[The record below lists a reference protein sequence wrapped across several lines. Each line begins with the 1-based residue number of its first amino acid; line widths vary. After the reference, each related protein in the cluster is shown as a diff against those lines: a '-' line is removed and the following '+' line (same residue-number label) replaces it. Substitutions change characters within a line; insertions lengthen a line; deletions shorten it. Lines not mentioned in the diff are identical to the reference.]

1 MPAIQEWITQIDLLY
16 SRNLQEAE
24 GEFLTLVERALK
36 DFPPVSLERVML
48 YNELGGYYRHIG
60 RFARSEDAF
69 LKAIEIF
76 QTLSPEYR
84 KSPNYA
90 TTLNNLAGLYRL
102 AGDYHKAGRLF
113 DDVLELFRNLDN
125 VDSYLYAS
133 ALNNAGLVSQNLGE
147 YEKALALHTQ
157 AYAIIEKLPRDYY
170 LLGTTL
176 LNMSNPLAELGQRQ
190 EAQNAIETALCL
202 CEQGAGVE
210 SPQYAAILN
219 MQAKLRFQEGDNS
232 GAMESLLRALD
243 ICVKCK
249 GWENHE
255 TAAVQ
260 KSLGRVCL
268 AAGRPEEAFQ
278 YLQQASKTIAVL
290 YPPEHPESEDIRK
303 LLQRIRDIQE
313 KADEPQ

>member
-1 MPAIQEWITQIDLLY
+1 MAAIQEWITQIDLLY

-36 DFPPVSLERVML
+36 DFPPVSLERVVL

-69 LKAIEIF
+69 LKAVEVF
-76 QTLSPEYR
+76 HALSPEYR

-102 AGDYHKAGRLF
+102 TGDYNKAGRLF
-113 DDVLELFRNLDN
+113 DEVLELFRNMDN

-133 ALNNAGLVSQNLGE
+133 ALNNAGLVSQNLGD
-147 YEKALALHTQ
+147 YGKALELHTQ
-157 AYAIIEKLPRDYY
+157 AYAIIEKLPCDYY

-176 LNMSNPLAELGQRQ
+176 LNMSNPLAEMGQRQ
-190 EAQNAIETALCL
+190 EALNYIQTALCL
-202 CEQGAGVE
+202 CEKGAGVE

-232 GAMESLLRALD
+232 GAAESLLRALD

-255 TAAVQ
+255 TAEVL

-268 AAGRPEEAFQ
+268 AEGRLEEAFQ
-278 YLQQASKTIAVL
+278 YLKQASKTIAVL
-290 YPPEHPESEDIRK
+290 YPPEHPETEDIRE
-303 LLQRIRDIQE
+303 LLQRIRDIQ
-313 KADEPQ
+313 KKVDELQ